1 LEHRDL
7 ASRASAGKQRLLALI
22 ASSAPRRHHCHV
34 IGGRRMGTLEGK
46 VAWLTGAGSGIGR
59 AGAQELAAAG
69 ATVVISGRTLAGV
82 DETVALITA
91 AGGKAEAA
99 PLDVADKQAV
109 AHTGAAI
116 LARHGRVD
124 ILVNSAGLNLSTRLW
139 KDLTPESFDYISGI
153 NLNGALYC
161 IHAVLPAMRRQ
172 RDGLVINVSSW
183 AGRFEEYLTGP
194 AYNASK
200 TALAALTLSLNDEE
214 CINGIRGCCI
224 YPGEVATPILRH
236 RPVAPSKEEVE
247 RMLQAED
254 LGKTIRFVAEMP
266 ARVCVN
272 EILITPTWNRFFI
285 GGPDMARKA

>member
-1 LEHRDL
+1 VL
-7 ASRASAGKQRLLALI
+7 AGKI
-22 ASSAPRRHHCHV
+22 AWV
-34 IGGRRMGTLEGK
+34 TGG
-46 VAWLTGAGSGIGR
+46 GSGIGE
-59 AGAQELAAAG
+59 AGARELAASG
-69 ATVVISGRTLAGV
+69 AYVVLSGRRPEELAKVQKAILGN
-82 DETVALITA
+82 
-91 AGGKAEAA
+91 GGKAEAA
-99 PLDVADKQAV
+99 PLDVADKAAV
-109 AHTGAAI
+109 ARVGAGI

-124 ILVNSAGLNLSTRLW
+124 ILVNSAGINLPTRFW
-139 KDLTPESFDYISGI
+139 RNLTPESFSEIVAI

-161 IHAVLPAMRRQ
+161 IHAVLAAMRKQ

-214 CINGIRGCCI
+214 CVNGIRACCI

-236 RPVAPSKEEVE
+236 RPVAPSKEEVD

-266 ARVCVN
+266 PRVCVN

-285 GGPDMARKA
+285 GGPDMARK

>member
-1 LEHRDL
+1 
-7 ASRASAGKQRLLALI
+7 
-22 ASSAPRRHHCHV
+22 
-34 IGGRRMGTLEGK
+34 MGPLQGK

-59 AGAQELAAAG
+59 AGAQELAASG
-69 ATVVISGRTLAGV
+69 ATVIVSGRTPAGV
-82 DETVALITA
+82 DETVALIKQ

-99 PLDVADKQAV
+99 VVDVADKHAV
-109 AHTGAAI
+109 ARLGADI

-139 KDLTPESFDYISGI
+139 KDLTPDTFDHIAGI
-153 NLNGALYC
+153 NLNGAVYC
-161 IHAVLPAMRRQ
+161 IHAVLPTMRRHK
-172 RDGLVINVSSW
+172 DGLVINISSW
-183 AGRFEEYLTGP
+183 SGRFEEYLTGP

-214 CINGIRGCCI
+214 CVNGVRACCI

-236 RPVAPSKEEVE
+236 RPVAPSKDEVG

-266 ARVCVN
+266 PRVCIN

-285 GGPDMARKA
+285 GGSDMARKT

>member
-1 LEHRDL
+1 MPWPPGSLPPL
-7 ASRASAGKQRLLALI
+7 AGRLAALPLRNVIQR
-22 ASSAPRRHHCHV
+22 R
-34 IGGRRMGTLEGK
+34 GTRGL
-46 VAWLTGAGSGIGR
+46 GAR
-59 AGAQELAAAG
+59 AGAGQRGECRGAFDGPPPAG
-69 ATVVISGRTLAGV
+69 A
-82 DETVALITA
+82 D
-91 AGGKAEAA
+91 
-99 PLDVADKQAV
+99 
-109 AHTGAAI
+109 I
-116 LARHGRVD
+116 LARYGHVD

-139 KDLTPESFDYISGI
+139 KHVTPDTFDHIVGV

-161 IHAVLPAMRRQ
+161 IHAVLPAMRAQ
-172 RDGLVINVSSW
+172 KDGLVINVSSW

-214 CINGIRGCCI
+214 CVNGIRACCI

-236 RPVAPSKEEVE
+236 RPVPPTKEEVE

-285 GGPDMARKA
+285 GGEDMARK

>member
-1 LEHRDL
+1 
-7 ASRASAGKQRLLALI
+7 
-22 ASSAPRRHHCHV
+22 
-34 IGGRRMGTLEGK
+34 MGALEGK

-69 ATVVISGRTLAGV
+69 ATVIVSGRTLQGLT
-82 DETVALITA
+82 ETVDLITK

-99 PLDVADKQAV
+99 ALDVADKSAV
-109 AHTGAAI
+109 AKLGADI
-116 LARHGRVD
+116 LARHGHVD

-139 KDLTPESFDYISGI
+139 KDMTPDSFDYISGI

-161 IHAVLPAMRRQ
+161 IYAVLPAMRAQ
-172 RDGLVINVSSW
+172 KSGLVINVSSW

-200 TALAALTLSLNDEE
+200 TALAALTHSLNDEE
-214 CINGIRGCCI
+214 CVNGIRACCI

-236 RPVAPSKEEVE
+236 RPVAPSPQEVD

-266 ARVCVN
+266 PRVCIN

-285 GGPDMARKA
+285 GGPDMARK

>member
-1 LEHRDL
+1 ML
-7 ASRASAGKQRLLALI
+7 Q
-22 ASSAPRRHHCHV
+22 
-34 IGGRRMGTLEGK
+34 GK

-59 AGAQELAAAG
+59 AGAQELAGAG
-69 ATVVISGRTLAGV
+69 VTVVVSGRSREGL
-82 DETVALITA
+82 DETVALIA
-91 AGGKAEAA
+91 KAGGKAEAVL
-99 PLDVADKQAV
+99 LDVSDKAAV
-109 AHTGAAI
+109 AAAGAEI
-116 LARHGRVD
+116 LKRHGKVD

-139 KDLTPESFDYISGI
+139 KQLTPDTFDHIVGI

-161 IHAVLPAMRRQ
+161 IHAVLGAMRAQ
-172 RDGLVINVSSW
+172 KDGLVINISSW

-214 CINGIRGCCI
+214 CVNGIRACCI

-236 RPVAPSKEEVE
+236 RPVAPQREEVE

-266 ARVCVN
+266 PRVCVN
-272 EILITPTWNRFFI
+272 EILITPTWNRFFV
-285 GGPDMARKA
+285 GGPDMARK

>member
-1 LEHRDL
+1 
-7 ASRASAGKQRLLALI
+7 
-22 ASSAPRRHHCHV
+22 
-34 IGGRRMGTLEGK
+34 MGVLEGQ

-59 AGAQELAAAG
+59 AGALELAAAG
-69 ATVVISGRTLAGV
+69 ATVIVSGRTPQGLA
-82 DETVALITA
+82 ESVALITQ

-99 PLDVADKQAV
+99 ELDVADKGAV
-109 AHTGAAI
+109 AKLGADI

-139 KDLTPESFDYISGI
+139 KDLTPDSFDHIAGI

-161 IHAVLPAMRRQ
+161 IHAVLAAMRARKS
-172 RDGLVINVSSW
+172 GLIINISSW

-200 TALAALTLSLNDEE
+200 TALAALTHSLNDEE
-214 CINGIRGCCI
+214 CVNGIRACCI
-224 YPGEVATPILRH
+224 FPGEVATPILRH
-236 RPVAPSKEEVE
+236 RPVAPSRQEVD

-266 ARVCVN
+266 PRVCIN

-285 GGPDMARKA
+285 GGPDIARK